1 MCPKE
6 SFIKPRGVVEDVLVQ
21 IDKFYYPADFLIL
34 DTKSVVHV
42 NEVTTRSGKNVDT
55 PHIKEQEKNNNNVD
69 LSTTSEPVTR
79 PISLLF
85 S

>member
-21 IDKFYYPADFLIL
+21 IDKFYYPVDFLIL
-34 DTKSVVHV
+34 DTESVVHV

-55 PHIKEQEKNNNNVD
+55 PHIKEQEKNNDNVD